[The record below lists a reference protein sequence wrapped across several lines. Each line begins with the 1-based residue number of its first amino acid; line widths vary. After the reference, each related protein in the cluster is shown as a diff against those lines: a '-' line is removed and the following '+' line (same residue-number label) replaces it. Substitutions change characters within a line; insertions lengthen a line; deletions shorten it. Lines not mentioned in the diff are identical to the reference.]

1 MLQNVPGR
9 CSLMEGKTVIAIA
22 HRLSTI
28 ASMGRLLVL
37 DEAILSSEART
48 MNCLGLAASMQPP
61 GGTKMPGSLEH
72 KIPPQ
77 ARQDY
82 DGLYRISD
90 KNLLAKMTIATQ
102 LDMTSRI
109 T

>member
-1 MLQNVPGR
+1 
-9 CSLMEGKTVIAIA
+9 MEGKTAIAIA

-77 ARQDY
+77 ARH
-82 DGLYRISD
+82 RISD

>member
-9 CSLMEGKTVIAIA
+9 CSLMERQDSDRYRPSAFDYCQYGPVARA
-22 HRLSTI
+22 RR
-28 ASMGRLLVL
+28 G
-37 DEAILSSEART
+37 AILSSEART
-48 MNCLGLAASMQPP
+48 MHCLGLAASMQPP

-77 ARQDY
+77 ARH
-82 DGLYRISD
+82 RISD

-102 LDMTSRI
+102 LDITSRI

>member
-1 MLQNVPGR
+1 M
-9 CSLMEGKTVIAIA
+9 
-22 HRLSTI
+22 H
-28 ASMGRLLVL
+28 
-37 DEAILSSEART
+37 
-48 MNCLGLAASMQPP
+48 CLGLAASMQPP

>member
-1 MLQNVPGR
+1 
-9 CSLMEGKTVIAIA
+9 
-22 HRLSTI
+22 
-28 ASMGRLLVL
+28 
-37 DEAILSSEART
+37 
-48 MNCLGLAASMQPP
+48 MQPP